1 VKRGA
6 KNGWESGG
14 IRMCLQ
20 VYAFKSILRL
30 PLLPQKA
37 NISINCR
44 LKFNTACRNYAV
56 LRNLSTKGEMAMA
69 TVRDMIRKKGGEV
82 FGINPD
88 ATVYDALQLMAKHNV
103 GALLVLQGKE
113 MVGIV
118 SERDCVRKVDL
129 KGRSVQA
136 TKVSDIM
143 TSNVITVH
151 CDQPLEECE
160 ALMMEKSIRHL
171 PVYDGQ
177 ELVGLLSV
185 RDVMREMIEIQQMM
199 LSQLERYITGG
210 GR

>member
-1 VKRGA
+1 
-6 KNGWESGG
+6 
-14 IRMCLQ
+14 
-20 VYAFKSILRL
+20 
-30 PLLPQKA
+30 
-37 NISINCR
+37 
-44 LKFNTACRNYAV
+44 
-56 LRNLSTKGEMAMA
+56 MA

-82 FGINPD
+82 FGISPD
-88 ATVYDALQLMAKHNV
+88 ATVYDALQMMAKQNV
-103 GALLVLQGKE
+103 GALLVLQGNE

-129 KGRSVQA
+129 KGRSVKD

-143 TSNVITVH
+143 TSNVITVY

-185 RDVMREMIEIQQMM
+185 RDVMREMIEMQQMM